1 LLKEQF
7 LNFLDAERVLSK
19 GTTFK
24 FDNTML
30 YVSKFPNPTVKYRN
44 DLSESAQAPKT
55 QNTLDLKNK
64 NSSEMGPTD
73 LMVLDERRIILT
85 NVLSFIDQD
94 YFELYIEYLSNEVEI
109 VRFDLCK
116 ELNDGIVITFEKNI
130 GKF

>member
-1 LLKEQF
+1 MLKEQF
-7 LNFLDAERVLSK
+7 FNFLDAERVLSK

-24 FDNTML
+24 FENTML
-30 YVSKFPNPTVKYRN
+30 HVSKFSNPTDKYRN
-44 DLSESAQAPKT
+44 DISEPAQAPKV
-55 QNTLDLKNK
+55 QNTLDIRNK
-64 NSSEMGPTD
+64 NSSEMEPTD

-109 VRFDLCK
+109 FRFDLCK
-116 ELNDGIVITFEKNI
+116 VINDGIVITFEKNI